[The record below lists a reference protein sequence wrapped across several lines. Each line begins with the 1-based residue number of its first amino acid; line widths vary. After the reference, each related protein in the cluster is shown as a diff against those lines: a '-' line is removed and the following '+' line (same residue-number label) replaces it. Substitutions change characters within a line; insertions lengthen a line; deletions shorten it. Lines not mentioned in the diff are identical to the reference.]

1 MIYQDSNFE
10 NLRFLLDKINFLFK
24 ILEGPK
30 YLSKKNLQ
38 IIVMIEDE
46 F

>member
-1 MIYQDSNFE
+1 MIYQDNNFE

-24 ILEGPK
+24 ILEGK
-30 YLSKKNLQ
+30 KCFSKKHLQ
-38 IIVMIEDE
+38 IILMIEDE